1 MTEYQALDSRI
12 ANHLINGM
20 ALSYRRL
27 ANGSMIVIA
36 PNGMKLIFGPEKV
49 KVAEAQLQSADLPR
63 RTGKGGPLPPLPKLN
78 TDLERVEE

>member
-1 MTEYQALDSRI
+1 MTEYQALDGRI

-49 KVAEAQLQSADLPR
+49 KVAEAQLHSAELPR
-63 RTGKGGPLPPLPKLN
+63 RPGKGGPLPPLPKSK

>member
-1 MTEYQALDSRI
+1 MTEYQALDGRI

-20 ALSYRRL
+20 ALSFRRL

-49 KVAEAQLQSADLPR
+49 KVAEAQLHSAELPR
-63 RTGKGGPLPPLPKLN
+63 RLGNGNAP
-78 TDLERVEE
+78 